1 LSGSTPQPG
10 SRFSPRLLA
19 GAGLLLVVIVAA
31 IVIAVASSGAS
42 SPKVAVLPQ
51 TMHRKGPE
59 TIFTAGAALKD
70 DPVAT
75 LATLEKLGVT
85 RVRLFFTWNE
95 LAPAPTATRPPAGF
109 DASNPG
115 AYPAANWTQYDAVIK
130 ALQAHH
136 IGLDAILGPPP
147 PRWAEGKGADKPAK
161 QTWWEPNAHEFQ
173 EFAQAVGARY
183 SGHYTPAGASKP
195 LPRVAFWSI
204 WNEPNL
210 GFQLAPQTID
220 HNTVE
225 ESGLLYRRLADAAW
239 NGLRASG
246 HGKDVTI
253 IGEIGP
259 AGATFPGAPGK
270 IGAMAPLRFLRAL
283 YCVDANYKTLTG
295 SAATA
300 RGCPA
305 TAAGSAQFASDHP
318 VLFKATAF
326 ADHMYSQGLPP
337 NKATPNEPDYTELAS
352 VPHLIGVLDRL
363 QGVYGS
369 HKRFPVYDTEFGY
382 QTSPPD
388 TQGGTVSPAVAAVWL
403 NWSEYLHWRTPRIA
417 SYDQYLLHDPVP
429 PPGGGPYTAF
439 ATGLQTYT
447 GQDKPTLAAFT
458 MPLFLPATKTASGH
472 PLEVWGCVRPETTVA
487 RATHRAQFV
496 AIQYR
501 SGDSGPFKTVDRVQL
516 PKAYCYFDVRTTF
529 PGSGSV
535 RLSWSYPHGPVINS
549 RIVAVTVG

>member
-1 LSGSTPQPG
+1 M
-10 SRFSPRLLA
+10 LLVA
-19 GAGLLLVVIVAA
+19 IVAAVVIVLS
-31 IVIAVASSGAS
+31 SSGSS
-42 SPKVAVLPQ
+42 SPKVAVLP
-51 TMHRKGPE
+51 TPVHRKGPE
-59 TIFTAGAALKD
+59 TIFTAGAALKN
-70 DPVAT
+70 DPTGT
-75 LATLEKLGVT
+75 LNTLEKLGVT
-85 RVRLFFTWNE
+85 RVRVFFTWNQV
-95 LAPAPTATRPPAGF
+95 APAPTATRAPAGF
-109 DASNPG
+109 DATNPG
-115 AYPAANWTQYDAVIK
+115 AYPAANWAQYDTIIK
-130 ALQAHH
+130 AIEAHH
-136 IGLDAILGPPP
+136 MGLDAILGPPP

-161 QTWWEPNAHEFQ
+161 QTWWEPNAHDYQ
-173 EFAQAVGARY
+173 QFAQAVGTRY

-210 GFQLAPQTID
+210 GFQLAPQTVD

-253 IGEIGP
+253 IGETGP
-259 AGATFPGAPGK
+259 AGCTARGCPGK

-283 YCVDANYKTLTG
+283 YCVDANYKPLTG

-305 TAAGSAQFASDHP
+305 TAAASARFASEHP
-318 VLFKATAF
+318 ALFKATAF
-326 ADHMYSQGLPP
+326 AAHMYSQGLAPD
-337 NKATPNEPDYTELAS
+337 KVTPDEPDYAELGEIS
-352 VPHLIGVLDRL
+352 NLISALDRL

-369 HKRFPVYDTEFGY
+369 HKRFQVYDTEFGY

-388 TQGGTVSPAVAAVWL
+388 TQAGTVSPGVAAAWL
-403 NWSEYLHWRTPRIA
+403 NWSEYLHWRNPRIA
-417 SYDQYLLHDPVP
+417 SYDQYLMRDPVP

-447 GQDKPTLAAFT
+447 GQDKPTLASFT
-458 MPLFLPATKTASGH
+458 MPLYLPATTTASEH
-472 PLEVWGCVRPETTVA
+472 PLEVWGCVRPAVPAA
-487 RATHRAQFV
+487 RTTHRPQFV
-496 AIQYR
+496 AIEYR
-501 SGDSGPFKTVDRVQL
+501 SGHSGPFKTVDRVKL
-516 PKAYCYFDVRTTF
+516 PTDYCYFDVRTTF
-529 PGSGSV
+529 PGSGFV